1 MARTTQKKVAAAV
14 ATKSAGIVSAA
25 DISTMKAELEGKSDK
40 KARRPGVK
48 TVAQKVAATEKTVAV
63 PRGKAMAAVANPRLS
78 KKLDVKKPAK
88 AAVVKY
94 KGFVI
99 PVARKSMDS
108 DETGIPTIEVKNL
121 TEVIKVASLLPAGC
135 TYLGSGTTL
144 SLYNR
149 GGALIAELRQADKK

>member
-1 MARTTQKKVAAAV
+1 MATRKNVAQQVKAASPRKAAPKAAV
-14 ATKSAGIVSAA
+14 ATKAAGIVSAA
-25 DISTMKAELEGKSDK
+25 DISTMKAELEGKPTRAAKDGTQSAK
-40 KARRPGVK
+40 KPATALK
-48 TVAQKVAATEKTVAV
+48 AAT
-63 PRGKAMAAVANPRLS
+63 

-88 AAVVKY
+88 APVVKY

-149 GGALIAELRQADKK
+149 GGALIAELRQAAKK